1 LNEYYAKGRQAA
13 GLLVSFL
20 RWVVLASLLGA
31 GLGAVSVAFH
41 HGIEL
46 AAELRVHHPWVLL
59 LLPAAGAAIVL
70 LYRAC
75 GMAHD
80 RGTNQIFVCVRT
92 AQPVRLRTAPLIFVS
107 TILTHLVGGSA
118 GREGAALQL
127 GGSVGD
133 ELGRALRLDERD
145 RRVLV
150 MCGMSAAF
158 SGLFGTPLTAAVF
171 SLEVVSVGVMYH
183 AALVPCL
190 CASLVALEVAKLLG
204 APAAGYAVAAIPATD
219 LLSLGQAAAMG
230 VLCALVSVLFCRVV
244 HAAPKLYGKIPIH
257 PALRGALGGVLVLGL
272 TFAVGSQDY
281 NGAGG
286 HIIGL
291 AVEQGQAV
299 PWAFLLKILFT
310 AVTLGAGFR
319 GGEIV
324 PVLFTGATFGCAAA
338 PLLGMD
344 PAFGAALG
352 MAALFC
358 GCTNCPMASTLLA
371 FELFGGQSLPLFALA
386 CAVAYMTSGY
396 HGLYSEQKI
405 MYSKFHTVWVG
416 KNAH

>member
-1 LNEYYAKGRQAA
+1 MA

-20 RWVVLASLLGA
+20 RWVLMAGVLG
-31 GLGAVSVAFH
+31 GGIGVVSVLFH

-46 AAELRVHHPWVLL
+46 AAELRAEHPWVLL
-59 LLPAAGAAIVL
+59 FLPVAGAAIVM
-70 LYRAC
+70 LYRVC
-75 GMAHD
+75 GMAQD
-80 RGTNQIFVCVRT
+80 RGTNQILACVRG
-92 AQPVRLRTAPLIFVS
+92 AQPVRFRMAPLIFVS

-127 GGSVGD
+127 GGSLGD
-133 ELGRALRLDERD
+133 RLGRMLRLDEKDQRI
-145 RRVLV
+145 LV

-190 CASLVALEVAKLLG
+190 CASLVSLEVAKLLG
-204 APAAGYAVAAIPATD
+204 APAAGYTVSAIPAVT
-219 LLSLGQAAAMG
+219 LPAMGQAAVLG

-244 HAAPKLYGKIPIH
+244 HAAPKLYNKLPIH
-257 PALRGALGGVLVLGL
+257 PALRGALGGVLVLAL
-272 TFAVGSQDY
+272 TILVGGQDY
-281 NGAGG
+281 NGAGS
-286 HIIGL
+286 HVIL
-291 AVEQGQAV
+291 RAVEQGQAV

-324 PVLFTGATFGCAAA
+324 PVLFTGATFGCTVA
-338 PLLGMD
+338 PVLGMD

-358 GCTNCPMASTLLA
+358 GATNCPMASVLLSV
-371 FELFGGQSLPLFALA
+371 ELFGGQGLPLFALA

-396 HGLYSEQKI
+396 HGLYGEQKI
-405 MYSKFHTVWVG
+405 MYSKFRTEWVG

>member
-1 LNEYYAKGRQAA
+1 MNEYYNKGKQTA

-31 GLGAVSVAFH
+31 GLGVVSFVFH

-46 AAELRVHHPWVLL
+46 ATELRGHHPWVLL
-59 LLPAAGAAIVL
+59 CLPVAGAVIVW
-70 LYRAC
+70 LYRVC

-80 RGTNQIFVCVRT
+80 RGTNQIFNCVRT
-92 AQPVRLRTAPLIFVS
+92 AQPVRLRTAPLIFIS

-133 ELGRALRLDERD
+133 EIGRALRLDEKDQRI
-145 RRVLV
+145 LV

-171 SLEVVSVGVMYH
+171 ALEVVSVGVMYH

-190 CASLVALEVAKLLG
+190 CASLVSLEVTKLLG
-204 APAAGYAVAAIPATD
+204 ASATGYTVGTIPAVN
-219 LLSLGQAAAMG
+219 LPVLGQTAVMG
-230 VLCALVSVLFCRVV
+230 VLCAVVSVLFCKAV
-244 HAAPKLYGKIPIH
+244 HTAPKLYAKIPIH
-257 PALRGALGGVLVLGL
+257 PILRGALGGVLVLGL
-272 TFAVGSQDY
+272 TILVGSQDY

-286 HIIGL
+286 HIITQ
-291 AVEQGQAV
+291 AVEQGQVV

-324 PVLFTGATFGCAAA
+324 PVLFTGATFGCAVS
-338 PLLGMD
+338 PLLGLD

-352 MAALFC
+352 MVALFC
-358 GCTNCPMASTLLA
+358 GCTNCPMASTCW
-371 FELFGGQSLPLFALA
+371 PLNCSVDRVCLCLRWF
-386 CAVAYMTSGY
+386 VRWPT
-396 HGLYSEQKI
+396 
-405 MYSKFHTVWVG
+405 
-416 KNAH
+416 

>member
-1 LNEYYAKGRQAA
+1 MNECYNKGKQLA
-13 GLLVSFL
+13 GVLVSFL
-20 RWVVLASLLGA
+20 RWVLLASVLGV

-46 AAELRVHHPWVLL
+46 ATELRTEHPWVLL
-59 LLPAAGAAIVL
+59 LLPVAGAAIVL
-70 LYRAC
+70 LYQVC

-80 RGTNQIFVCVRT
+80 RGTNQIFVCVRG
-92 AQPVRLRTAPLIFVS
+92 AQPVRLRTAPLIFLS
-107 TILTHLVGGSA
+107 TVLTHLVGGSA

-127 GGSVGD
+127 GGSIAD
-133 ELGRALRLDERD
+133 EAGRLLHLDEKDQRI
-145 RRVLV
+145 LV

-158 SGLFGTPLTAAVF
+158 SALFGTPLTAAVF
-171 SLEVVSVGVMYH
+171 ALEVVSVGVMYH

-204 APAAGYAVAAIPATD
+204 VPTAGYAVSAIPTTG
-219 LLSLGQAAAMG
+219 LLSLGQAAALG

-244 HAAPKLYGKIPIH
+244 HVAPKLYAKIPVH
-257 PALRGALGGVLVLGL
+257 PALRGALGGVVVLAL
-272 TFAVGSQDY
+272 TVLIGSQDY

-286 HIIGL
+286 HIIFR

-324 PVLFTGATFGCAAA
+324 PVLFTGATFGCAVG
-338 PLLGMD
+338 PLLGLD

-352 MAALFC
+352 MVALFC
-358 GCTNCPMASTLLA
+358 GVTNCPMASTLLA

-405 MYSKFHTVWVG
+405 MYSKFRTEWVG

>member
-1 LNEYYAKGRQAA
+1 MKGTYDKCKQVA
-13 GLLVSFL
+13 GLLGSFV
-20 RWVVLASLLGA
+20 RWVLLACVLG
-31 GLGAVSVAFH
+31 GGIGVVSVLFH

-46 AAELRVHHPWVLL
+46 ATELRMDHPWVLL
-59 LLPAAGAAIVL
+59 LLPAAGAAIVM
-70 LYRAC
+70 LYRIC
-75 GMAHD
+75 DMAHD
-80 RGTNQIFVCVRT
+80 RGTNQIFLCVREGK
-92 AQPVRLRTAPLIFVS
+92 PVRLRTAPLIFIS

-127 GGSVGD
+127 GGSLAGKAGQ
-133 ELGRALRLDERD
+133 LLRLDEKD
-145 RRVLV
+145 RRILI

-171 SLEVVSVGVMYH
+171 ALEVVSVGVMYH

-190 CASLVALEVAKLLG
+190 CAALMAAEAAKLLG
-204 APAAGYAVAAIPATD
+204 APAAGYALTAVPDMTLPAM
-219 LLSLGQAAAMG
+219 GQAAVLG

-244 HAAPKLYGKIPIH
+244 HAAPGLYAKIPVH
-257 PALRGALGGVLVLGL
+257 SALRGVLGGVLVLGL
-272 TFAVGSQDY
+272 TIAVGSQDY

-286 HIIGL
+286 HIIAR

-310 AVTLGAGFR
+310 AVALGAGFR

-324 PVLFTGATFGCAAA
+324 PVLFTGATFGCTVA
-338 PLLGMD
+338 PVLGLD
-344 PAFGAALG
+344 PGFGGALG
-352 MAALFC
+352 MVALFC
-358 GCTNCPMASTLLA
+358 GTTNCPVASILLSV
-371 FELFGGQSLPLFALA
+371 ELFGAKGLPLFALA

-405 MYSKFHTVWVG
+405 MYSKFRTEWVG